1 MFPFL
6 ANCMISG
13 VWITGKMIFVEGDGL
28 SVMHL
33 APLMLKRCSKLRS
46 STVSTGASYTGMLL
60 HCEVTLCG

>member
-13 VWITGKMIFVEGDGL
+13 VWIIGKMIFVEGGGL

-33 APLMLKRCSKLRS
+33 APLTLKRCSKLRS
-46 STVSTGASYTGMLL
+46 STVSSGASYAGILL
-60 HCEVTLCG
+60 RVR